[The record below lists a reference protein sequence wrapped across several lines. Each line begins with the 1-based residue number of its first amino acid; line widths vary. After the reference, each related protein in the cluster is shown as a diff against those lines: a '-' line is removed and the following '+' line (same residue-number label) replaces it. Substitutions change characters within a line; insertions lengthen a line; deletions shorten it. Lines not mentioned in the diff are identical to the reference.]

1 MAKEKKVA
9 FYTLG
14 CKLNFTET
22 ATLARD
28 FTDNGYVKVG
38 FEDDPDVFVINTCS
52 VTESAN
58 KKCRNLVKK
67 AKRIAPEAFVA
78 VTGCYAQLKPKEI
91 AAIPGVNLVLGAT
104 EKFNILEH
112 VNHSNKDKKQDTA
125 VHACEIDHVNEFIPS
140 YSQGDRTR
148 SFLKVQDGCDYSCSF
163 CTIPL
168 ARGASRS
175 DTIANL
181 VESAEKIGKSGVKE
195 IVLSGVN
202 IGDFGK
208 GTPISLLDLIKALD
222 QVKSVERFRISSI
235 EPNLLTNEI
244 IEFVANSRRFMP
256 HFHIPLQ
263 SGSDKI
269 LKRMKR
275 RYLRKLYSDRVISIK
290 KMIPHCCIG
299 VDVIVGFPGET
310 SEDFLDTYNF
320 LNELDISYLHV
331 FSYSERENT
340 KAIKM
345 DGIVPKSERAERSK
359 NLHQLSDKK
368 RRSFYKEFER
378 TAAKILFESPKED
391 GTINGFTENY
401 VKVKANHKK
410 GMEGTLVKRSLGCL
424 DKDSL
429 MLIEPL
435 RAELNASN
443 NFSYNLS

>member
-22 ATLARD
+22 STLARD

-38 FEDDPDVFVINTCS
+38 FEDNPDVFVINTCS
-52 VTESAN
+52 VTENAN
-58 KKCRNLVKK
+58 KKCRNLVNK

-104 EKFNILEH
+104 EKFNILEYVSFYH
-112 VNHSNKDKKQDTA
+112 NDKKQDTA
-125 VHACEIDHVNEFIPS
+125 VHACEIDHVKEFIPS

-168 ARGASRS
+168 ARGTSRS

-181 VESAEKIGKSGVKE
+181 VESAEKMGDSGVKE

-208 GTPISLLDLIKALD
+208 GADVSLLDLIKALD
-222 QVKSVERFRISSI
+222 QVESVERFRISSI

-244 IEFVANSRRFMP
+244 IEFVANSKRFMS

-275 RYLRKLYSDRVISIK
+275 RYLRKLYSDRVRTIK
-290 KMIPHCCIG
+290 QRIPNCCIG

-310 SEDFLDTYNF
+310 SEDFLETYNF
-320 LNELDISYLHV
+320 LKQLDVSYLHV

-345 DGIVPKSERAERSK
+345 DGVVPKAERAGRSK
-359 NLHQLSDKK
+359 MLHQLSDKK
-368 RRSFYKEFER
+368 RRSFYREFEN
-378 TAAKILFESPKED
+378 TEANILFESLNED

-401 VKVKANHKK
+401 IKVKAKYKK
-410 GMEGTLVKRSLGCL
+410 GMDGSIVKRSLGRL
-424 DKDSL
+424 DKDGL
-429 MLIEPL
+429 MLIDHV
-435 RAELNASN
+435 NTKINTSK
-443 NFSYNLS
+443 NLLSTIA